1 MYPSIIL
8 LSSLDEFNKI
18 SVWVHIRIIV
28 SLYFTTMTF
37 DEIIKDKNDF
47 QEIISSGSDINLEVY
62 VKRVANSI
70 ADKYK
75 KLVRKYHS
83 DKFGY
88 DRFNTVPYVSQIWH
102 LLNSSNNLLKNYSS
116 NNLKSYHDSIQN
128 YRSNQNFWDEE
139 EAKKN
144 LGPIKERIQKFKD
157 EEKMK
162 GIEKENETT
171 RKQQSIKRKEDE
183 EKLRKQQS
191 IKRKEEEEKLRKQ
204 NSIEQKIQRRKQF
217 AEDDKKNKKKKEDEE
232 LRRSLMKRKIDDD
245 EVRKRQ
251 DSLNK
256 KVERARKFEEEEKKN
271 RIERENTQRRQE
283 SLNRK
288 TDEEE
293 AIRRR
298 DSLKRKNDE
307 NEGIRQDYETEMDV
321 DVQYSQ
327 TTKRGRRN
335 DNYVTNK
342 TKRHHNRRK
351 ERIHDFMENKTV
363 KRRELI
369 DNFRNRNEK
378 MDIVNHSS
386 NQRSRTQKRR
396 SAVDRIRDYFT
407 P

>member
-1 MYPSIIL
+1 
-8 LSSLDEFNKI
+8 
-18 SVWVHIRIIV
+18 
-28 SLYFTTMTF
+28 
-37 DEIIKDKNDF
+37 
-47 QEIISSGSDINLEVY
+47 
-62 VKRVANSI
+62 
-70 ADKYK
+70 
-75 KLVRKYHS
+75 
-83 DKFGY
+83 
-88 DRFNTVPYVSQIWH
+88 
-102 LLNSSNNLLKNYSS
+102 
-116 NNLKSYHDSIQN
+116 
-128 YRSNQNFWDEE
+128 
-139 EAKKN
+139 
-144 LGPIKERIQKFKD
+144 
-157 EEKMK
+157 
-162 GIEKENETT
+162 
-171 RKQQSIKRKEDE
+171 
-183 EKLRKQQS
+183 
-191 IKRKEEEEKLRKQ
+191 
-204 NSIEQKIQRRKQF
+204 
-217 AEDDKKNKKKKEDEE
+217 
-232 LRRSLMKRKIDDD
+232 MKRKIDDD